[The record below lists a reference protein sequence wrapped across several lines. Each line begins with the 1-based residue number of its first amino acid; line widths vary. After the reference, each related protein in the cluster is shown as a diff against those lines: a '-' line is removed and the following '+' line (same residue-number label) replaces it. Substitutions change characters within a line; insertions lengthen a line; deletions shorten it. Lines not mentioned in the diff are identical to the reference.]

1 VFDLYLLIPYFL
13 FLISNYLEPAMK
25 LRLVFL
31 ILILAGCS
39 ANPYRKTNK
48 SYKHQ
53 VKDYAKL
60 LAKYPLQDS
69 VDAEQF
75 VGTTNLSMR
84 RPNFV
89 VIHHTAQNSCD
100 QTLKTFT
107 LPRTQV
113 SAHYVICRDGTVF
126 HMLNDLLR
134 AHHAGIS
141 KWGNNS
147 DLNSS
152 SIGIEIDN
160 NGFEPFTEAQI
171 NSLLDLLGRL
181 KRTYSIPVA
190 NFVGHADVAPGRKVD
205 PSRYFPWRQLADSG
219 YGLWYDT
226 INTKVPA
233 AFNALQALRI
243 IGYNTADSVAAIQ
256 SFKIHF
262 VQNDSLYKITDADR
276 KILADLVNKF

>member
-1 VFDLYLLIPYFL
+1 
-13 FLISNYLEPAMK
+13 MK
-25 LRLVFL
+25 VSRL
-31 ILILAGCS
+31 ILILVLAGCA
-39 ANPYRKTNK
+39 ANPYRQTNK
-48 SYKHQ
+48 VYKKQ
-53 VKDYAKL
+53 VKEYAKL
-60 LAKYPLQDS
+60 LSAYPLKDS
-69 VDAEQF
+69 SVSSF

-113 SAHYVICRDGTVF
+113 SAHYVVCRDGIVF

-152 SIGIEIDN
+152 SIGIEVDN
-160 NGFEPFTEAQI
+160 NGFEPFTEPQI
-171 NSLLDLLGRL
+171 NSLMELLDRL
-181 KRTYSIPVA
+181 KKAYNIPDA

-205 PSRYFPWRQLADSG
+205 PSRMFPWKQLADKG
-219 YGLWYDT
+219 FGLWYDT
-226 INTKVPA
+226 TNVKIPVG
-233 AFNALQALRI
+233 FNALQALRLV
-243 IGYNTADSVAAIQ
+243 GYNTKDSVAAIQ

-262 VQNDSLYKITDADR
+262 VQNDSLYKITEADK
-276 KILADLVNKF
+276 KILVDLSNK